1 MKNTEELYS
10 IQKEIASNAIIED
23 KLSLNEL
30 NIIAGADQAFF
41 YESKKNTEDIVRR
54 EKIISAVVVLEYPSM
69 KFIDYSYSVMPVDFP
84 YIPGLLS
91 FREAPAIIN
100 AFHVLKNKPD
110 LLVIDGCGINHPRF
124 AGLAT
129 HVGVTLN
136 IATIGVAKNLLCGI
150 GEVPMKEG
158 EAHVI
163 KYKDREI
170 GYYLKSKKGCKP
182 LIVAPGHKVSLKTS
196 LWLIKN
202 CIRKHKLPEPTRIA
216 HLCANKIKKFNKSI
230 RKMTKS
236 SYLYT

>member
-1 MKNTEELYS
+1 MKHTEELYS
-10 IQKEIASNAIIED
+10 IQKEIASRAIIED
-23 KLSLNEL
+23 KLSLTEL
-30 NIIAGADQAFF
+30 KLIAGADQAFF
-41 YESKKNTEDIVRR
+41 HESKNNIMVGQ

-91 FREAPAIIN
+91 FREGPAIIN
-100 AFHVLKNKPD
+100 AFHDLKNQPD

-129 HVGVTLN
+129 HVGVSLD
-136 IATIGVAKNLLCGI
+136 IPTIGVAKNLLCGN
-150 GEVPMKEG
+150 GEVPMNEG

-196 LWLIKN
+196 LRLIRN

-216 HLCANKIKKFNKSI
+216 HLCANKIKKFNI
-230 RKMTKS
+230 S
-236 SYLYT
+236 SVFSEMKDAR